1 MVVRLAGPI
10 VVKDSVDENA
20 LPPEFFAK
28 KR

>member
-1 MVVRLAGPI
+1 MVVRLAGPT
-10 VVKDSVDENA
+10 VVKDSVNEKA